1 MIGNPTSDRL
11 LDVVRQEL
19 QDNVLPRLA
28 DDPVATASLQMIDH
42 VLGTLSRRVAHEI
55 AWMSEEIESIS
66 ELGARAKETLAPGAA
81 TAAIDALAAAGPAS
95 LHLAD
100 VEARYSQASGV
111 LGLLADEV
119 EPGTPLG
126 AAVDAA
132 LDARLRRE
140 LEVIGPFQLVGR
152 S

>member
-28 DDPVATASLQMIDH
+28 GDPVATASLQMIDH
-42 VLGTLSRRVAHEI
+42 VLETLSRRVAHEI
-55 AWMSEEIESIS
+55 AWMSEETDEIGRI
-66 ELGARAKETLAPGAA
+66 GTLAKQVLASGS
-81 TAAIDALAAAGPAS
+81 TTSAIDALAREDSTS

-100 VEARYSQASGV
+100 VEARYSRASGV
-111 LGLLADEV
+111 LGLLSEEAEIGSPLATAV
-119 EPGTPLG
+119 E
-126 AAVDAA
+126 AA

-140 LEVIGPFQLVGR
+140 VEVIGPFQLVGR